1 MEQTDLRGRGRPL
14 ALEYGISVLVW
25 TLFGVLSTAQ
35 SYLGYATAGEA
46 LPPLG
51 RLALLQLAPC
61 VAWALATP
69 GILALARRFPFRPW
83 PPVRAAAVHL
93 GAAAL
98 LVVATAGAYAAV
110 ASLAPAPP
118 RPAGNLFLMLLATRV
133 TGTVVLYSCVLAVG
147 HALAYQRRL
156 REREVHAAQLQ
167 AQLASARL
175 AALRSQLHPH
185 FLFNALNTVAM
196 HLREAGS
203 AEGLDV
209 VVNLSELLRRILRD
223 EADET
228 TLAGE
233 LELLELYLAVERA
246 RFADR
251 LRVEVDVE
259 ERARRTRVPVL
270 LLQPLVENAVRH
282 GIARSS
288 TSGRLRIEAA
298 VAGDR
303 VRIRVADDGPGFPA
317 GAREGVGLGNTRA
330 RLEQLY
336 PGEHR
341 LVIRDAAP
349 GTEVLLE
356 LPFRPA
362 EERPAERAREEHGA
376 DSYARR

>member
-1 MEQTDLRGRGRPL
+1 MDRTDRHGRGRPL
-14 ALEYGISVLVW
+14 ALEYGVSALVW
-25 TLFGVLSTAQ
+25 TLFGVLSAGQ
-35 SYLGYATAGEA
+35 AYLGYAAGGEA
-46 LPPLG
+46 PPPLG
-51 RLALLQLAPC
+51 ALALLQLAPDA
-61 VAWALATP
+61 VWALATP
-69 GILALARRFPFRPW
+69 GILALARRFPLRPR
-83 PPVRAAAVHL
+83 PARALAVHL
-93 GAAAL
+93 GAAAVL
-98 LVVATAGAYAAV
+98 FVASALAYAA
-110 ASLAPAPP
+110 AAHLAPL
-118 RPAGNLFLMLLATRV
+118 RPDQPANLWLMLLATRI
-133 TGTVVLYSCVLAVG
+133 TGTVVLYACVLAVG
-147 HALAYQRRL
+147 LALDYQRRL

-203 AEGLDV
+203 EEGLDV
-209 VVNLSELLRRILRD
+209 VVKLSELLRRILRD
-223 EADET
+223 DADET

-251 LRVEVDVE
+251 LRVEVDAE
-259 ERARRTRVPVL
+259 ERARRARVPVL

-288 TSGRLRIEAA
+288 ASGRLRIAAA
-298 VAGDR
+298 VAGER
-303 VRIRVADDGPGFPA
+303 LRIVISDDGPGFPA
-317 GAREGVGLGNTRA
+317 GAREGVGLANTRA

-336 PGEHR
+336 PGAHR
-341 LVIRDAAP
+341 LVIGDARP

-362 EERPAERAREEHGA
+362 ADEPAERMREAHGT

>member
-25 TLFGVLSTAQ
+25 TLFGVLSTGQ
-35 SYLGYATAGEA
+35 SYLGYSAAGEA

-51 RLALLQLAPC
+51 RLALMQCAPC
-61 VAWALATP
+61 VPWALATP
-69 GILALARRFPFRPW
+69 GVLALARRFPFRPW
-83 PPVRAAAVHL
+83 PPFRALAVHLAAAAVL
-93 GAAAL
+93 A
-98 LVVATAGAYAAV
+98 VASTVAYAGA
-110 ASLAPAPP
+110 ASLAPPMP
-118 RPAGNLFLMLLATRV
+118 RPAANLFVMVLATRV
-133 TGTVVLYSCVLAVG
+133 TSTVVLYSCVLAVG
-147 HALAYQRRL
+147 RALDYQRHL

-175 AALRSQLHPH
+175 EALRSQLHPH

-209 VVNLSELLRRILRD
+209 VVNLSELLRRILRG
-223 EADET
+223 EAHET
-228 TLAGE
+228 TLDGE
-233 LELLELYLAVERA
+233 LELLALYLAVERA

-251 LRVEVDVE
+251 LRVEVEVE
-259 ERARRTRVPVL
+259 PRARRARVPVL

-288 TSGRLRIEAA
+288 ASGRLRIEAA
-298 VAGDR
+298 VEGER
-303 VRIRVADDGPGFPA
+303 VRVRVADDGPGLRA
-317 GAREGVGLGNTRA
+317 DAREGVGLGNTRA

-341 LVIRDAAP
+341 FVVRDAMP

-356 LPFRPA
+356 LPFRPVEA
-362 EERPAERAREEHGA
+362 QPAERVSEDDGA
-376 DSYARR
+376 DSYTRR